1 MEKAMKARKI
11 PSTDSIEEL
20 ARFWD
25 THDLTEF
32 EGQLEEVR
40 APVFKRT
47 PSTAVTVH
55 LRPHEAKAVKQVAK
69 TKRVREAT
77 LLRRWVIEK
86 LHAGS
91 STARRR

>member
-1 MEKAMKARKI
+1 MEKTMKARKI

-25 THDLTEF
+25 SHDLTEF
-32 EGQLEEVR
+32 EDQLEEVDAAVFER
-40 APVFKRT
+40 A

-55 LRPHEAKAVKQVAK
+55 LRPHEAKAVKQAAK
-69 TKRVREAT
+69 NKRVREAT

-86 LHAGS
+86 LNAS
-91 STARRR
+91 SSAAKRR